1 MKKLFDNGHMNFYR
15 NKQLLNEGKK
25 FKECIDILSKE
36 K

>member
-1 MKKLFDNGHMNFYR
+1 MKKLFGNGHTDFYR
-15 NKQLLNEGKK
+15 NKQLVNEGKK